1 MRTLVC
7 RHCGRTTLANK
18 KLKHLIQQ
26 YCGDHV
32 CQKARKLSFERH
44 KYRFNGTFRSNKL
57 QQARERKNSRKGQG
71 NPFVGSEY
79 QRSYRA
85 THPEYVLENRYRQ
98 HQRDLQKRSKTSIE
112 RKIVNPDTLMLQK
125 PDNDTIYAMI
135 EVDYQMIVNPDAFM
149 SQLAD
154 MKSITKAPTMFVR
167 RL

>member
-18 KLKHLIQQ
+18 KLKHLIQY
-26 YCGDHV
+26 YCGDYV
-32 CQKARKLSFERH
+32 CQKARKLSFDRH

-57 QQARERKNSRKGQG
+57 QKARERKNSHRGQG

-98 HQRDLQKRSKTSIE
+98 QQRNHQKRCKTTIE
-112 RKIVNPDTLMLQK
+112 PKIVNPDTLMLQK
-125 PDNDTIYAMI
+125 SDNDIIYAMI
-135 EVDYQMIVNPDAFM
+135 EVDYQKVVNPDAFM
-149 SQLAD
+149 SKIIDKELV
-154 MKSITKAPTMFVR
+154 TKAKPMFVR
-167 RL
+167 LL